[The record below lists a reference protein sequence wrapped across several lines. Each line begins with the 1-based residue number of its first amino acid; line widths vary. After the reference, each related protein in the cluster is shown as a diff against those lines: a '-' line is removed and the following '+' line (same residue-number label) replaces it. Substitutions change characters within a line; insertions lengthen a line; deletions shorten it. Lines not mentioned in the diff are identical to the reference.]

1 MKTEWRKTE
10 KNIYLPKNVPELIC
24 IPRFKYFMIS
34 GIGNPNTEAFAQRIE
49 VLYALAYAVKMMP
62 KKGVTI
68 TGYFDYTVYP
78 LEGFWDLTE
87 KGKSSEQLNKDE
99 LVYTLMIRQPDFV
112 DASIAQKAMALV
124 KQKNKS
130 TLVNDVVFDEIEEG
144 LVVQMMHIGSFDD
157 EPRSFAQMK
166 KFIASNNLVLNTL
179 VHKEIYL
186 SDFRKT
192 KPDDLK
198 TVLRYSVSKQ

>member
-10 KNIYLPKNVPELIC
+10 KNIYLPKKVPELIC

-49 VLYALAYAVKMMP
+49 VLYALAYAIKMMP
-62 KKGVTI
+62 KKGVAI
-68 TGYFDYTVYP
+68 AGYFDYTVYP
-78 LEGFWDLTE
+78 LEGVWDLTE

-99 LVYTLMIRQPDFV
+99 LIYTLMIRQPDFV
-112 DASIAQKAMALV
+112 DASIAQKAIAIV

-157 EPRSFAQMK
+157 EPRSFEQMK
-166 KFIASNNLVLNTL
+166 KFIAINNLVLNTL
-179 VHKEIYL
+179 KHKEIYL